1 MKLIKDILVTWIECA
16 GCGNLIPDGLLW
28 RELNSRPSPPQ
39 KAQCLHHLR
48 RVGVLVIL
56 LVLFFFGGGEV
67 GGHLDALAG
76 LAQGDA
82 ITDPSAILRYA
93 LPLDNDTVRQIQG
106 DLEGIANNLRGKR
119 WGSISKDV
127 KNADFLLT
135 QRQDKLLQ
143 SVPQQRQTEAQ
154 NLIASLR
161 DGVSELKEAVEA
173 KDKER
178 VINQREELLEQVTRL
193 EELMVQGS
201 SFKVPAEYANL
212 PQLLGRANV
221 EIETTKGNLTIVVD
235 GYNAPV
241 NGGNF
246 VDLVQRG
253 FYDGLDFTRA
263 EDFVVQAGDPSG
275 SEEGFIDPKTGQY
288 RAIPL
293 EVLVRGDSE
302 PVYGTTLEELGRY
315 LEPPVL
321 PFNAYGAVALARPAD
336 DPNGGSS
343 QFFFFKFDRELTPPG
358 YNLMDGRYSVF
369 GYVVRGEEVLDL
381 LTTDDKIISAKVVDG
396 LENLVEPQES

>member
-1 MKLIKDILVTWIECA
+1 MKPIKNILVTWIDCT
-16 GCGNLIPDGLLW
+16 GYN
-28 RELNSRPSPPQ
+28 NFPQ
-39 KAQCLHHLR
+39 KAQCLNYLR
-48 RVGVLVIL
+48 RITIL
-56 LVLFFFGGGEV
+56 TILIIFFLFGGSVIGGEQK
-67 GGHLDALAG
+67 ALAG

-93 LPLDNDTVRQIQG
+93 LPLDNDTVRQLQG
-106 DLEGIANNLRGKR
+106 DLEGIANNLRRKR
-119 WGSISKDV
+119 WGPISKDV

-135 QRQDKLLQ
+135 QRQDKLLE
-143 SVPQQRQTEAQ
+143 SIPQQRQTEAQ
-154 NLIASLR
+154 GLITSLK
-161 DGVSELKEAVEA
+161 DGVSKLKEAVEA
-173 KDKER
+173 KDKEK
-178 VINQREELLEQVTRL
+178 VLNQRKDLLEQITRL
-193 EELMVQGS
+193 EELMVEGA
-201 SFKVPAEYANL
+201 SFEVPAEYANL
-212 PQLLGRANV
+212 PQLLGRATV
-221 EIETTKGNLTIVVD
+221 EVETTKGNLTIVVD

-253 FYDGLDFTRA
+253 FYDGLEFTRA
-263 EDFVVQAGDPSG
+263 EDFVVQVGDPPG
-275 SEEGFIDPKTGQY
+275 AEEGFIDPKTGQY

-302 PVYGTTLEELGRY
+302 PVYGSTLEELGRY
-315 LEPPVL
+315 LDPPVL

-369 GYVVRGEEVLDL
+369 GYVVKGEEVLDL
-381 LTTDDKIISAKVVDG
+381 LTTEDKIISAKVVDG